1 MNYSYLLAFFCIINP
16 MVTTSMPNTWSTDFL
31 NQQDF
36 PASTLYMVAT
46 PIGNLGDITLR
57 ALHVL
62 NAVDG
67 IACEDTRHS
76 APLLNHFGIHKKRLA
91 LHAHNEASASEALI
105 GSLQQGE
112 RWAYI
117 SDAGT
122 PGVSDPGAR
131 LAAAVG
137 LAGFRV
143 VPIPGASAVSCA
155 VSVGGS
161 ALLPSEGQFQ
171 FLGFWPHK
179 LRDQDEWLRQI
190 SHSSRATVFF
200 ESPHQIAN
208 TLLKLAACLDD
219 SRMVMVGRELTKK
232 FEQVVHLR
240 PSQISSWLSEAESLK
255 GEFIVVVSASEQHAS
270 TPANHAEILRWVATL
285 KPFLGS
291 KELANVI
298 STITGISKKEAY
310 QLALEGK

>member
-1 MNYSYLLAFFCIINP
+1 
-16 MVTTSMPNTWSTDFL
+16 MVNAPTPNIWSTDFL
-31 NQQDF
+31 SQQDF

-91 LHAHNEASASEALI
+91 LHAHNEASASDTLI
-105 GSLQQGE
+105 GSLRQGE

-137 LAGFRV
+137 QAGFRV

-155 VSVGGS
+155 ISVGGS
-161 ALLPSEGQFQ
+161 ALLPSDGQFQ

-179 LRDQDEWLRQI
+179 LRDQEEWLRQI
-190 SHSSRATVFF
+190 GHCSKATVFF

-240 PSQISSWLSEAESLK
+240 PSQLSNWLSSAESLK
-255 GEFIVVVSASEQHAS
+255 GEFIVVISACEQNSGAL
-270 TPANHAEILRWVATL
+270 ANQEDILRWVSVL
-285 KPFLGS
+285 SPLLGS
-291 KELANVI
+291 KEIANVI
-298 STITGISKKEAY
+298 AAISGISKKEAY

>member
-1 MNYSYLLAFFCIINP
+1 
-16 MVTTSMPNTWSTDFL
+16 MVTTRIPNTWSTDFL
-31 NQQDF
+31 NQQDL
-36 PASTLYMVAT
+36 PASALYMIAT

-76 APLLNHFGIHKKRLA
+76 APLLNHFGIHKKCLA
-91 LHAHNEASASEALI
+91 LHAHNEASASEALV

-122 PGVSDPGAR
+122 PGISDPGAR
-131 LAAAVG
+131 LASAVG

-143 VPIPGASAVSCA
+143 IPIPGASAVSCA
-155 VSVGGS
+155 VSVGGL
-161 ALLPSEGQFQ
+161 ALLPSDGQFQ

-179 LRDQDEWLRQI
+179 SRDQEEWLGQI
-190 SHSSRATVFF
+190 AHCNKATVFF

-240 PSQISSWLSEAESLK
+240 PSQLSNWLNTTESLK
-255 GEFIVVVSASEQHAS
+255 GEFIVVVSACEQKTS
-270 TPANHAEILRWVATL
+270 TPANHAEILRWVEAM

-291 KELANVI
+291 KDLANVI